1 LDARRVPLATFALDL
16 SSEVQS
22 TLPVAAGMVAWTAFT
37 LYLLAYLSRRIETNK
52 AVLGAENDLEQTRVW
67 GAKYFDVDT
76 LAFLGRLVIRIW
88 VGIYLYALLIIGAY
102 RWAEVQGLVLEVN
115 KRLPAILFVGG
126 IWIVV
131 AGLLKI
137 MRRYGAYL
145 RGELRAKP
153 RNVAQPRLWNLAEG
167 GLKYAMI
174 AGAILISFVAA
185 GSILP
190 QGVPE
195 KSIFESVGTSLTA
208 PSEGLLKA
216 IAIVVIVAIVAYGL
230 ARLFDSVFEDMKV
243 RSRKH
248 GPAVHDQFKGIARK
262 GVYLTSFVVVLFL
275 ELALILDAS
284 QLLIVAVGFVLSIL
298 TLLIIA
304 FDSLRNAFVG
314 LVLMRADPF
323 SVGDRVKIGEDLV
336 GEVVGITLTL
346 TQLRTGRG
354 ELVTIPN
361 REVLATPV
369 LNFTRSEH
377 HPIFVE
383 VEVGWSV
390 AHGVVEELLIDA
402 AKRTPGILESPPP
415 AVFGK
420 DVHGNAIV
428 HQLLAYTKDPE
439 QMKQVKS
446 ALLYTI
452 QDLFHAEK
460 LSLLASSTEG

>member
-1 LDARRVPLATFALDL
+1 VPLAPFALL
-16 SSEVQS
+16 SLAELQTELQLS
-22 TLPVAAGMVAWTAFT
+22 LPVIASMVAWTAFMV
-37 LYLLAYLSRRIETNK
+37 YVLAYLSRRIEANK
-52 AVLGAENDLEQTRVW
+52 AVLGAETELEHPRVW
-67 GAKYFDVDT
+67 GARYFDVGT
-76 LAFLGRLVIRIW
+76 LDLVRRLLSWFWIAIFLYV
-88 VGIYLYALLIIGAY
+88 LLAIASF
-102 RWAEVQGLVLEVN
+102 RWAEARVLVIQVN
-115 KRLPAILFVGG
+115 LRFSAGLFVALT
-126 IWIVV
+126 WVIVAV
-131 AGLLKI
+131 LLRI
-137 MRRYGAYL
+137 MRRFGAYH

-153 RNVAQPRLWNLAEG
+153 HRIAQPRLLGVATG
-167 GLKYAMI
+167 VLKYVGVA
-174 AGAILISFVAA
+174 AAILISFVGA

-190 QGVPE
+190 AGVPE
-195 KSIFESVGTSLTA
+195 KPILESVGTSLTA

-216 IAIVVIVAIVAYGL
+216 IAIAVIGAFVAFGF
-230 ARLFDSVFEDMKV
+230 ARLSDSVFEDMKT

-248 GPAVHDQFKGIARK
+248 GPKVLDQFKAIARRSI
-262 GVYLTSFVVVLFL
+262 YLTSFIVVLFS
-275 ELALILDAS
+275 E
-284 QLLIVAVGFVLSIL
+284 L
-298 TLLIIA
+298 TLVLDGTQLFVFGLAFLIAALTLFIIT
-304 FDSLRNAFVG
+304 FDSLRNAFAG
-314 LVLMRADPF
+314 LGLMMADPF

-336 GEVVGITLTL
+336 GEVGDITLTM

-361 REVLATPV
+361 REVLATTV

-390 AHGVVEELLIDA
+390 AHGTVEKILLDA
-402 AKRTPGILESPPP
+402 AKRTPGVLESPPP

-420 DVHGNAIV
+420 DVHRNAIV
-428 HQLLAYTKDPE
+428 HQLLAYTSDPE